1 MRLNAD
7 NSGFLIASGAFQGF
21 FMITTIIT
29 GAMSR
34 ELVPPEQ
41 MGRWTGIISLFRM
54 LFGAGLVY
62 LSGIIWDSI
71 GPQYVF
77 VVIMALN
84 LIRIPLL
91 IGMPETLGS
100 RVKTK

>member
-1 MRLNAD
+1 
-7 NSGFLIASGAFQGF
+7 
-21 FMITTIIT
+21 
-29 GAMSR
+29 
-34 ELVPPEQ
+34 
-41 MGRWTGIISLFRM
+41 M

-77 VVIMALN
+77 VVIMAIN

-91 IGMPETLGS
+91 MGMPETLGS
-100 RVKTK
+100 RVQRK